1 MNRKTISSHESDL
14 PAGAKFH
21 EGIAAGWAQ
30 GYTGGSFGRRRACFR
45 ALLDRNVE
53 PGKAWLDLGC
63 GSGVLTSE
71 LLVRGATVVAV
82 DGSPGMLREAQA
94 GLVGEHGSVV
104 TWLQSDVQSL
114 PQLPEAGFDG
124 VLCSS
129 VLEYLEHPD
138 AALREATRLLR
149 PRGKLIVSVPPTGSV
164 VRMAQKV
171 VRSVSRLFG
180 GNKFPYLAVS
190 IFEVDPKHL
199 RQWLSDA
206 GFELDRVTGF
216 DSLLPRSSLAFLRP
230 ALLIAEA
237 HKKSD

>member
-1 MNRKTISSHESDL
+1 MNRKTISGHESDL

-71 LLVRGATVVAV
+71 LMLRGATVVAV

-94 GLVGEHGSVV
+94 GMADEHGSVV

-114 PQLPEAGFDG
+114 PQLRNAEFDG

-129 VLEYLEHPD
+129 VMEYLENPD
-138 AALREATRLLR
+138 AALREAARLLR
-149 PRGKLIVSVPPTGSV
+149 PGGKLIVSMPPKGSV
-164 VRMAQKV
+164 VRMAQKS
-171 VRSVSRLFG
+171 VRSASRLFG

-190 IFEVDPKHL
+190 RFEVDPGHL
-199 RQWLSDA
+199 R
-206 GFELDRVTGF
+206 RN
-216 DSLLPRSSLAFLRP
+216 R
-230 ALLIAEA
+230 
-237 HKKSD
+237 